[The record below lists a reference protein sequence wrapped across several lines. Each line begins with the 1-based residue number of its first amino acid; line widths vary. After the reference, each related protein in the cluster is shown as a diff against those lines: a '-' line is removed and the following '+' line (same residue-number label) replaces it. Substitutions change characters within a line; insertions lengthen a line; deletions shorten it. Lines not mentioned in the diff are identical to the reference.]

1 MWKCLFDFF
10 HVQIEK
16 RFLCHSIFATSLK
29 NELFLTPNENVYMLY
44 ISTSFWFSICC
55 AKKLKKQKML
65 SKILQKN
72 TFLWV
77 CTKMLVDCFIPP
89 KISFFLCISLW
100 FCVKHWSKYAIWQPF
115 STFYFHLMEKVA
127 KLHKAGFIQW
137 WSGCRPAICTMKY
150 TTCDFVTQSQTAFFH
165 EWV

>member
-55 AKKLKKQKML
+55 AKKLKKQKIL
-65 SKILQKN
+65 SKILQKTRFCEFAPKCWSTVLFPQKLAFFFVYHYDFVSN
-72 TFLWV
+72 TDQNMQFGNHFPL
-77 CTKMLVDCFIPP
+77 FIFMWWKKLPN
-89 KISFFLCISLW
+89 CI
-100 FCVKHWSKYAIWQPF
+100 
-115 STFYFHLMEKVA
+115 
-127 KLHKAGFIQW
+127 KAGFIQW
-137 WSGCRPAICTMKY
+137 WSGWRPAICTLKY